1 MLRNI
6 FNIVFNFRFYFTVV
20 KDYRRVQQYY
30 QAVVKEAKA
39 EIVNWE
45 LVVDKGLRN
54 RMNGYVLTLMFWNSI
69 YCFLRGKVLQ
79 DNELQALVDFS
90 ILGPV
95 FDDFFDVHELDEERL
110 KSMMFNPKGFKVSS
124 DLELLSVFFSKKI
137 LANVSRKDAYEQSA
151 ANLFNAQKT
160 TMKLAGNDELS
171 DEEVQTIVKAK
182 GSETLITMASMLN
195 DEPSQSEMMFLKKW
209 GGLVQIMDDIFD
221 LREDFLSENKSIVNP
236 INDWITF
243 KNFYLA
249 EVNGV
254 MKLLKSQDFNKK
266 RVKAF
271 LVPLKFA
278 FGVGLLG
285 INRYISLQKKNN
297 GNFDPAIFSREELV
311 IDMDVFKNR
320 WSAFILGLK
329 F

>member
-30 QAVVKEAKA
+30 QEVVKEAKA

-45 LVVDKGLRN
+45 LIVDKPLRN

-79 DNELQALVDFS
+79 DNELKALVNFS

-110 KSMMFNPKGFKVSS
+110 KSMMFKPQGFKVSS

-137 LANVSRKDAYEQSA
+137 LANVLRKDAYEQSA
-151 ANLFNAQKT
+151 ANLFNAQKI
-160 TMKLAGNDELS
+160 TMKLAGDDELS

-221 LREDFLSENKSIVNP
+221 LREDFLSENRSIVNP
-236 INDWITF
+236 INDWIAF

-266 RVKAF
+266 RVEAF

-285 INRYISLQKKNN
+285 INRYISLQKKNS